1 MKTCCFTGHR
11 PKSLPWGDDETD
23 LRCAACKSK
32 IKFTLEN
39 LIVGEGYDYFIS
51 GMALGVDTICAEIA
65 LSLKTLYPH
74 IKLECA
80 VPNRAFTESWSEEN
94 LRRFNCILAR
104 ADKVTYV
111 SEGNKYSRRE
121 LMLRNIYMVDRA
133 ETIVAVY
140 TEGESGGTKNTVT
153 YAKSKKKS
161 IIIIEP

>member
-23 LRCAACKSK
+23 LRCVACKSQ

-65 LSLKTLYPH
+65 LSLKALYPH

-80 VPNRAFTESWSEEN
+80 VPNRAFTESWAEEN
-94 LRRFNCILAR
+94 LRRFTSILAR

-111 SEGNKYSRRE
+111 SDGVKYSRRE
-121 LMLRNIYMVDRA
+121 LMLRNIYMVDRS
-133 ETIVAVY
+133 ETVVAVY

-153 YAKSKKKS
+153 YAKSKKKN